1 MRSLTFLAEL
11 QKLPPRMA
19 IMRYAWRVMNFMQH
33 SRHHRQHLHMQIS
46 AFVNLFWTCFER
58 RSTYLEGKGRG
69 ATRRRRGEVEGD
81 ERGMYVRVCM
91 SGHV

>member
-58 RSTYLEGKGRG
+58 RSTYLEGKGVMRG
-69 ATRRRRGEVEGD
+69 RWGGD
-81 ERGMYVRVCM
+81 EGGMYVRVCM